1 MSYVFLA
8 HRTIGS
14 MLLPLLLLIAAIWFT
29 VTWKPDRWPARA
41 AQFFRILIGL
51 QFLLGLAYWVA
62 QLLAGAGAYY
72 LAFPFLLHPLMGL
85 LATVLTQIMMRPVGP
100 FARLGR
106 WAPLAAFGIS
116 LLLVMAAVI
125 IVYQV

>member
-1 MSYVFLA
+1 M
-8 HRTIGS
+8 
-14 MLLPLLLLIAAIWFT
+14 
-29 VTWKPDRWPARA
+29 
-41 AQFFRILIGL
+41 IGL